1 MEKDGLPRYSTSDE
15 YAALRQRRQW
25 RKRILRL
32 ALLVAFGLALFHW
45 SCDIN
50 KTKSKSEQDLLSKE
64 RLNADYATCSK
75 LRHTPQDP
83 SGPREAN
90 ARWQQSQKPVLIR
103 NATVWTGEA
112 VASSSSQDAR
122 AGGSYS
128 WIHADVY
135 LEKGLIKRVEP
146 VIAPSS
152 LAADY
157 ETWDAK
163 GRLLTAGIVD
173 MHSHAGVDT
182 LPELVRFQK
191 QNAKTSNR
199 IAAESHQWRRSG
211 VQMTTS
217 CQATRPRT

>member
-32 ALLVAFGLALFHW
+32 AILVAFGFALFHW
-45 SCDIN
+45 SSDIN
-50 KTKSKSEQDLLSKE
+50 KTKSATDQELLSKE
-64 RLNADYATCSK
+64 RLVADYATCSK
-75 LRHTPQDP
+75 LKHKPQDP

-103 NATVWTGEA
+103 NATVWTGET
-112 VASSSSQDAR
+112 VASSSSQDAS
-122 AGGSYS
+122 AGESYS

-135 LEKGLIKRVEP
+135 LEKGIIRRVEP
-146 VIAPSS
+146 GLLPSS
-152 LAADY
+152 LTADY

-182 LPELVRFQK
+182 LPELVCFPRQLYGNYSK
-191 QNAKTSNR
+191 KSQQNLTNCVGR
-199 IAAESHQWRRSG
+199 EFR
-211 VQMTTS
+211 
-217 CQATRPRT
+217 